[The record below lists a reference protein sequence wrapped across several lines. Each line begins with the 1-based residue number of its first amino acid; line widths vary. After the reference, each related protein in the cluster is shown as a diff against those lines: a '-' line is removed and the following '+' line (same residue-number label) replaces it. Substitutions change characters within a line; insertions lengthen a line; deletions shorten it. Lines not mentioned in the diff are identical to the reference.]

1 VKHKEI
7 LILRQKLG
15 LTQEEFAEAI
25 GTHRVTVARWETGVS
40 EPKGAALKNLREL
53 KEKGKNKGNKRGGDG
68 WRIPVNFSRLKAVTW
83 RWRVFGQSELWSLFA
98 LWFLLFTW
106 SKGGARSWVR
116 HSSAKHTLE
125 N

>member
-1 VKHKEI
+1 M
-7 LILRQKLG
+7 RQKLG

-68 WRIPVNFSRLKAVTW
+68 
-83 RWRVFGQSELWSLFA
+83 
-98 LWFLLFTW
+98 
-106 SKGGARSWVR
+106 
-116 HSSAKHTLE
+116 
-125 N
+125 